1 MHITHMHITRKRRGK
16 KTYYYAIRN
25 QRIGKK
31 VKPIKQIYL
40 GTAESIVDA
49 LKGDTKQA
57 LLKTKTFGSIA
68 LLLSIEKTYSL
79 EQLFDESLKKKRN
92 NNVSGK
98 YFLSVIFNRILKPK
112 SKAGIDDW
120 LKETY
125 LDWFWNIST
134 SSQKL
139 WNHLCYLDDEVID
152 TIGNKIAD
160 KTFEII
166 NDDQYLWDTS
176 NYFTYINNR
185 ESKLLGKGKS
195 KQGRHDK
202 NLISHGVL
210 VSKESRIPV
219 WHTQYKYKHDSK
231 ILNEK
236 INEISQF
243 LKRYR
248 KKEFTLIMDKGNNSK
263 DNIKLLSKYSF
274 IGSLRAEQT
283 RKLFKIPLKKYE
295 CGYKNRKENCVK
307 VHDAGI
313 HKLYDSEYRIV
324 ISYEEA
330 SYKKQKKTFEMSLE
344 ETFKKYEEIKDKK
357 YDKNMT
363 AMNALKK
370 ILPRKRLK
378 AFNKNILQKDKKW
391 IVELS
396 KNESEIKIY
405 KQSFGKTAV
414 FTNIK
419 KDDAIDIIKSYR
431 SLNIVEDQFK
441 ALHNSF
447 MIPITPTYEWTD
459 QKIKAHVFLCF
470 IALVLVRVLEFEARA
485 MHINKTYTRLLEEAG
500 NIRMGLVLDG
510 KKAEYCF
517 EQMTVEQQEL
527 MNLFGL
533 HEFAKF

>member
-1 MHITHMHITRKRRGK
+1 MYIVKRKSGK
-16 KTYYYAIRN
+16 NAYYYAVEKK
-25 QRIGKK
+25 RIDGK
-31 VKPIKQIYL
+31 VKTVKQIYL
-40 GTAESIVDA
+40 GTSDKIINQLTE
-49 LKGDTKQA
+49 KGGQA

-68 LLLSIEKTYSL
+68 LLLSIEKTYCL

-98 YFLSVIFNRILKPK
+98 YYLSIIFNRILKPK

-125 LDWFWNIST
+125 LDWFWNINT

-139 WNHLCYLDDEVID
+139 WNHLCYLDDDVID

-202 NLISHGVL
+202 NLICHGVL

-219 WHTQYKYKHDSK
+219 WQTQYKYKHDSK

-283 RKLFKIPLKKYE
+283 RELFKIPLKEYE
-295 CGYKNRKENCVK
+295 CEYENRKENCVR

-313 HKLYDSEYRIV
+313 HKLYESEYRIV
-324 ISYEEA
+324 VSYEEA

-378 AFNKNILQKDKKW
+378 AFNKNVVGKDKKW
-391 IVELS
+391 VVELS
-396 KNESEIKIY
+396 KNESEIKTY

-414 FTNIK
+414 FTNIE